1 MVEVGLPY
9 GYKHEGA
16 WRRSVWLRP
25 WNGHDEAALTG
36 EGAAEYPAAR
46 TTLLL
51 SRCVHPDRESGPA
64 SAKFVRSLTAGD
76 RDALLLHLRR
86 ITVGRRIEAL
96 VNCERC
102 HEAMELD
109 VEIESLIGPAGRY
122 SAGWHELILEREGGP
137 CTIRFR
143 VPDGGDMEDAAALA
157 LRDPAAAE
165 RLVLE
170 RCIEGPALEE
180 LSPEVIQ
187 CVGEAMKERDPQ
199 AEMLL
204 EGTCFRCGEPFTLAF
219 DAARYVFR
227 EMEQAQPALERDVH
241 LLALYYHW
249 SANDILG
256 MTPVRRGRYVQRLL
270 DSLSE
275 RRRA

>member
-9 GYKHEGA
+9 GYRYEGA
-16 WRRSVWLRP
+16 WRRSVWLRA

-51 SRCVHPDRESGPA
+51 SRCVFADRDSGPA
-64 SAKFVRSLTAGD
+64 STKLVRGLTAGD

-86 ITVGRRIEAL
+86 ITVGRRIAAL
-96 VNCERC
+96 VHCERC
-102 HEAMELD
+102 HEALELD
-109 VEIESLIGPAGRY
+109 VEIESLIGAPARDEDGV
-122 SAGWHELILEREGGP
+122 HELTVERDGSP
-137 CTIRFR
+137 CTVRFR
-143 VPDGGDMEDAAALA
+143 VPDGGDMEDAAPLA
-157 LRDPAAAE
+157 VRDPAAAE
-165 RLVLE
+165 RLVLQ
-170 RCIEGPALEE
+170 RCIEGPAVEE
-180 LSPEVIQ
+180 LSPAVIDRV
-187 CVGEAMKERDPQ
+187 CEAMRERDPQ

-204 EGTCFRCGEPFTLAF
+204 EGSCFKCGERFTLAF

-227 EMEQAQPALERDVH
+227 EMEQAQAALERDVH
-241 LLALYYHW
+241 LLALHYHW
-249 SANDILG
+249 SENEILA
-256 MTPVRRGRYVQRLL
+256 MTPGRRGRYVQRLL